1 MAKNV
6 FQNGLASQ
14 RRAQM
19 RLLAS
24 STSKAACFY
33 AMGRTLAHGHHGVGR
48 EATLQ
53 LMTSL
58 QELAGS
64 CKEPPGADRVCRGM
78 VKSAG
83 EWCES
88 LLLKRCVYL
97 SGVGAYAKRY
107 NTFHAREQRL

>member
-1 MAKNV
+1 MRPALTIRMAKNV

-19 RLLAS
+19 RLLSS

-64 CKEPPGADRVCRGM
+64 CKEP
-78 VKSAG
+78 
-83 EWCES
+83 ELIEF
-88 LLLKRCVYL
+88 
-97 SGVGAYAKRY
+97 VGAW
-107 NTFHAREQRL
+107 